1 MKVHIDAAKCEGH
14 GRCFALAPTLFEID
28 DFGTSSVVG
37 DGSVDPADEAL
48 VRLVVANCPE
58 FAVEIV
64 DG

>member
-48 VRLVVANCPE
+48 VRLVAANCPE

-64 DG
+64 DA